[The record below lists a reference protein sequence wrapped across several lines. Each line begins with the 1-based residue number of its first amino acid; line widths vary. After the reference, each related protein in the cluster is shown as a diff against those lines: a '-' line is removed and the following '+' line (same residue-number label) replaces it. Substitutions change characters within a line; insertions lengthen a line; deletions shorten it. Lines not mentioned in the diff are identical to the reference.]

1 MFAILMALPLLHV
14 KQTAPATHPCS
25 RRPTRTGLSNGRL
38 PCSTRPPAI
47 KLYDEKCSRN
57 LVASKAALLEGRPA
71 LGIVLLTDSTV
82 LIQPERAVEE
92 PSSYMRPKSS

>member
-1 MFAILMALPLLHV
+1 MFAILMALPSLHV

-38 PCSTRPPAI
+38 PCSTVDTSARHQVVRLVA
-47 KLYDEKCSRN
+47 KSSRN

-71 LGIVLLTDSTV
+71 LGIALLTAHSTV
-82 LIQPERAVEE
+82 
-92 PSSYMRPKSS
+92 

>member
-1 MFAILMALPLLHV
+1 MAAFHALD
-14 KQTAPATHPCS
+14 
-25 RRPTRTGLSNGRL
+25 

-82 LIQPERAVEE
+82 
-92 PSSYMRPKSS
+92 

>member
-38 PCSTRPPAI
+38 HVPSMLSIHARHVRPPSSCTLSG
-47 KLYDEKCSRN
+47 KMQQELSCLEGR
-57 LVASKAALLEGRPA
+57 LLEGRPA
-71 LGIVLLTDSTV
+71 LGIVLLTESTV
-82 LIQPERAVEE
+82 
-92 PSSYMRPKSS
+92 

>member
-1 MFAILMALPLLHV
+1 MFAILMALPSLHV

-47 KLYDEKCSRN
+47 KLYVESKCSRN
-57 LVASKAALLEGRPA
+57 LVASKAACSKAALLSA
-71 LGIVLLTDSTV
+71 LCC
-82 LIQPERAVEE
+82 
-92 PSSYMRPKSS
+92 

>member
-25 RRPTRTGLSNGRL
+25 RRPTRTGLSKGRL
-38 PCSTRPPAI
+38 PCS
-47 KLYDEKCSRN
+47 KCSRN

-82 LIQPERAVEE
+82 
-92 PSSYMRPKSS
+92 

>member
-47 KLYDEKCSRN
+47 KLYVEKCSRN

-82 LIQPERAVEE
+82 
-92 PSSYMRPKSS
+92 